1 MTNTAN
7 PRYPA
12 DIYLFKVCNRNTIKR
27 CDICSKLTI
36 KTPKR
41 RQLRYSGA
49 SIVNFG
55 HILHIYLVFLLF
67 ILNRYFEQLN
77 VCWGNTY
84 LKSA

>member
-1 MTNTAN
+1 M
-7 PRYPA
+7 
-12 DIYLFKVCNRNTIKR
+12 FKINNKDTKA
-27 CDICSKLTI
+27 T
-36 KTPKR
+36 
-41 RQLRYSGA
+41 QLRYSGA

-77 VCWGNTY
+77 VCWVNTY